1 MQKTV
6 DYKDGKIIMIDQT
19 RVPNELATIEI
30 ASLEALADAIKT
42 MKVRGAPAIGVA
54 AAIGVALAARTSTT
68 DDPQE
73 VFHVMEHAA
82 EVLKKTRPT
91 AVNLFWG
98 IERMLDAA
106 HAALEVGSSAAD
118 LRDEMDHIAVAMIHE
133 DEEVCRM
140 IGAFGAAIL
149 PTEAHVL
156 THCNAGSLATVG
168 YGTALGVIRSAV
180 EHGKKIHVYATETRP
195 RLQGMKLTAFELMQD
210 KIPVTLVTDSM
221 AGMLMANRKVNC
233 VIVGADRIAANGDAA
248 NKIGT
253 YSLAVLANYHS
264 VPFFVAAPMST
275 VDHALPSGADIP
287 IEERPHEEVTH
298 IDGHRIAP
306 VGLEVINP
314 SFDVTPA
321 ELITA
326 IITEKGIIRPPY
338 KQNLV

>member
-1 MQKTV
+1 MHKTV

-30 ASLEALADAIKT
+30 TSLEALADAIKT

-54 AAIGVALAARTSTT
+54 AASGVALAARTSTT
-68 DDPQE
+68 DDPKE
-73 VFHVMEHAA
+73 VFHAMERAA
-82 EVLKKTRPT
+82 EVLEKTRPT

-106 HAALEVGSSAAD
+106 HAALEVGSGAAE

-133 DEEVCRM
+133 DEEICRM